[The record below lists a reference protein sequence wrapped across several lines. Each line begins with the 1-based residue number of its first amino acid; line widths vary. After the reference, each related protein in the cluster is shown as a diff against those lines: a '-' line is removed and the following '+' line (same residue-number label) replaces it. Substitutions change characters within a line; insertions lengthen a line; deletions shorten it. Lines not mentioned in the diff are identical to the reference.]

1 MNKETTNNNMVTH
14 YIICKLFIIIFFILG
29 ILNLIYVHPVPGL
42 FYLFLSTVYMPLT
55 TNYLSNKFGI
65 IIPLWIKIM
74 VGLVVIWGTLAV
86 GDLMELF
93 EAWLLT

>member
-1 MNKETTNNNMVTH
+1 MNKETTNNKMVTH
-14 YIICKLFIIIFFILG
+14 NIICKLFVIIFFILG

-42 FYLFLSTVYMPLT
+42 FYLFLSTVYMPIT
-55 TNYLSNKFGI
+55 TNFLKKRFDF
-65 IIPLWIKIM
+65 IIPLWLKIV
-74 VGLVVIWGTLAV
+74 VGLVIIWGTLAV

>member
-1 MNKETTNNNMVTH
+1 
-14 YIICKLFIIIFFILG
+14 
-29 ILNLIYVHPVPGL
+29 
-42 FYLFLSTVYMPLT
+42 MPLT

-86 GDLMELF
+86 GNFIANYLKLGY
-93 EAWLLT
+93 